1 MNRFSSNESSRPRT
15 PKDIALDATLTSA
28 RKIELLTMIK
38 DHNAAPWQK
47 AVVREAD
54 AELTKLLRG
63 GEQR

>member
-1 MNRFSSNESSRPRT
+1 LPRKQWEAAHQ
-15 PKDIALDATLTSA
+15 PFFVQRILATTHA
-28 RKIELLTMIK
+28 QIELLTMIK

>member
-1 MNRFSSNESSRPRT
+1 
-15 PKDIALDATLTSA
+15 
-28 RKIELLTMIK
+28 MIK